1 MKRQEESPTEK
12 EQTTEGKRSYKIPT
26 DNLSVS
32 IYSKTASYSIMYLF
46 AVSSEAVA

>member
-26 DNLSVS
+26 DLSVS
-32 IYSKTASYSIMYLF
+32 IYSKTASYSIMDLF